1 MDMDGDAFMLLNDKT
16 MEAMIKSQGLLLK
29 LKSKFGKLSQ
39 QNTKE
44 LVEGS
49 AAVMSTLRRKSV
61 VKVFQNGMKR
71 MQVLRLMPSIT
82 YFHKRMDELD
92 LDYDKEILGVFKSA
106 SDTGKENKD
115 PANEGKKILTSLA
128 QIFSNDNL
136 DAEPSSMQK
145 KLLVFPHR
153 KPANIVDSVDDVE
166 STESMDCT
174 LTTVA
179 NAAEEVSDKTIPPDN
194 GRKLVLDNVDFH
206 QLTHDMTEQHQNP
219 DAHFCSLMATENRV
233 SGNHLSDDEPICTL
247 MDMENGKCCPSQWE
261 YKLQH
266 DNYIQLVSRVLT
278 QELPCLHFLREVVFS
293 HIPHQYSINMK
304 QKTETTFLG
313 ILYENENVADGFRK
327 ILNHLQQFVPS
338 YFDGKKD
345 TCGEQAVVGDQ
356 ITVERG
362 VNSSMEVS
370 NGFTPEERNEGI
382 HSEIA
387 DFPGGMKFLE

>member
-1 MDMDGDAFMLLNDKT
+1 M
-16 MEAMIKSQGLLLK
+16 
-29 LKSKFGKLSQ
+29 
-39 QNTKE
+39 
-44 LVEGS
+44 
-49 AAVMSTLRRKSV
+49 R
-61 VKVFQNGMKR
+61 R

-82 YFHKRMDELD
+82 YFHKKMDEFG
-92 LDYDKEILGVFKSA
+92 LDYDKEILGKVSDEAKRKNKPKHVETKSTNDHGTIPEGVFKSA

-136 DAEPSSMQK
+136 DAEPQSMQK

-153 KPANIVDSVDDVE
+153 KPANTVDSEDDVA

-179 NAAEEVSDKTIPPDN
+179 NAAEEVSNKTIPPDN

-233 SGNHLSDDEPICTL
+233 SGNHLPDDEPICTL

-261 YKLQH
+261 HKLQH

-304 QKTETTFLG
+304 QKTET
-313 ILYENENVADGFRK
+313 
-327 ILNHLQQFVPS
+327 
-338 YFDGKKD
+338 
-345 TCGEQAVVGDQ
+345 
-356 ITVERG
+356 
-362 VNSSMEVS
+362 VS
-370 NGFTPEERNEGI
+370 GR
-382 HSEIA
+382 
-387 DFPGGMKFLE
+387 